1 MLGRDLLDQFLKEKI
16 KNSMFKNHKGVGD
29 TVEAITSATGI
40 KSIVEAGAR
49 AFNKPCGCQQRKK
62 SLNDLFPYGKK

>member
-1 MLGRDLLDQFLKEKI
+1 
-16 KNSMFKNHKGVGD
+16 MFKNHKGVGD

-40 KSIVEAGAR
+40 KGIVEAGAK

-62 SLNDLFPYGKK
+62 VLNDLFPYGKK